1 MPPGKKRFVPGEFL
15 CYFSI
20 EVMSNLSFCTSGR
33 NLLLG
38 ALVFLLSAANP
49 HPVEAAGVTIITH
62 GFELDTSYPTWVT
75 AMADAIPN
83 YMQARFPGLDNTCST
98 YKLTITAPNGDYSF
112 SPPTRTNGSP
122 PSATASGEIIIELD
136 WSAVSGDIL
145 DAYASTYNVASFV
158 SQILM
163 ATNSF
168 PELKGHPAIEFPIH
182 LVGHSR
188 GGSLMAQISYVLGT
202 NGIWTDHLTTLD
214 PYPLNNDGNDDF
226 PATVV
231 DAPAQY
237 TYSTVLYADN
247 FWQDIG
253 GGIYEGD
260 PDGEAVAGAYVR
272 QLEDLSGGYV
282 NVSSV
287 DAPYHSNVHLWYD
300 GTVDLATP
308 ASDTAAT
315 ITSVERAAW
324 WVSEEEK
331 GTNAGFEYSLIGG
344 GNRMST
350 NQPLGPGT
358 LAIVD
363 GYNRRW
369 DFGVAGAPNRTVL
382 PSNSGTWPNLIQ
394 FNVVGNNGVTAG
406 QTIATKFYY
415 QYGGASNSVTAQFY
429 FDRDFN
435 PYNTNSAFITEIS
448 LTNTGI
454 SSVYYD
460 SVNLT
465 TTNVPPGVYA
475 IYGKISDGAHTRYLY
490 APESVE
496 IVASAQPPVLGIVEW
511 NGTQLVIGVSGVS
524 GQEIVLQSSPDLRN
538 WLPLATNTLTSGSW
552 TYTNNAPHDL
562 SRQFY
567 RAFLFP

>member
-1 MPPGKKRFVPGEFL
+1 VPEEFI

-20 EVMSNLSFCTSGR
+20 EVMRHLSLCTSGR

-38 ALVFLLSAANP
+38 ALFFLLSAAHP
-49 HPVEAAGVTIITH
+49 HPMEAAGVTIITH

-98 YKLTITAPNGDYSF
+98 YKLTISAPNGDYSY

-122 PSATASGEIIIELD
+122 PTATASGEIIIELD
-136 WSAVSGDIL
+136 WSAVSGDVE
-145 DAYASTYNVASFV
+145 DDYAGTSNVADFV
-158 SQILM
+158 AQILM

-168 PELKGHPAIEFPIH
+168 PELNGRPAIEFPIH

-188 GGSLMAQISYVLGT
+188 GGSLMAQLSYDLGT

-214 PYPLNNDGNDDF
+214 PYPINNDGNFDA

-247 FWQDIG
+247 FWQDLG

-272 QLEDLSGGYV
+272 QLEDLSGGYE

-287 DAPYHSNVHLWYD
+287 DAPYHSNVHLWYH

-308 ASDTAAT
+308 ASDTVAT

-331 GTNAGFEYSLIGG
+331 GTNAGFAYSLIGG

-350 NQPLGPGT
+350 NQPNGPGT

-369 DFGVAGAPNRTVL
+369 DFGVTGASNRTAL
-382 PSNSGTWPNLIQ
+382 SSNNGTWPNLIQ
-394 FNVVGNNGVTAG
+394 FNVTGTNIVATGNLIDTSL
-406 QTIATKFYY
+406 YY
-415 QYGGASNSVTAQFY
+415 QYAGASNVTLSIY
-429 FDRDFN
+429 FDTDLN
-435 PYNTNSAFITEIS
+435 PYNTNSTLVLQEQVPS
-448 LTNTGI
+448 TGAG
-454 SSVYYD
+454 
-460 SVNLT
+460 SVNHFSNLALA
-465 TTNVPPGVYA
+465 TTNVPPGIYA
-475 IYGKISDGAHTRYLY
+475 IYGKISDGTHTRYLY

-496 IVASAQPPVLGIVEW
+496 IVSSAQPPVLGISEGS
-511 NGTQLVIGVSGVS
+511 GTQWVIGVSGLS
-524 GQEIVLQSSPDLRN
+524 GQTMVLESSPDLHN

-552 TYTNNAPHDL
+552 TYTNDAPHNL
-562 SRQFY
+562 SQQFY
-567 RAFLFP
+567 RALVLP